1 MPIEKDNKK
10 RNWAEKIDQKEVDL
24 YKIQDTLEIVG
35 SNRLWGEESQKK

>member
-35 SNRLWGEESQKK
+35 SNKFWAEKSQKK